1 MRYERSEV
9 FFSGLVSFCGWW
21 WEEVRGE
28 STACVGTVSLC
39 DMTHEY
45 TTEWPCL
52 WRARGT
58 TPYKES
64 LSLLLDLR
72 FQRVPVRC
80 CLWHPRARDA
90 RAGRVESACTSRPD
104 AMLRGSLL
112 RLASSPRGG
121 GLRALCSSSRPSATD
136 LLSATRPGQSVVWI
150 APCARTFKAEAAA
163 SKGSTFV
170 FRDEVDPDY
179 FSAPD
184 ALERAT
190 TVVVSAQSVTKD
202 FMQAWRASLPDD
214 EKLTLV
220 RRGTSL
226 GSIDVNAAKKLGIRV
241 ANTPGVNSPHVAKFV
256 VDTLGLS
263 IVDALDVALA
273 RAVVIGS
280 GSVGQSVIAL
290 LNQVGITPTV
300 VNRSPESPKLEDAL
314 KGATH
319 VAVCAATSGRQPERL
334 STGIGKLN
342 GRPFLCDV

>member
-1 MRYERSEV
+1 
-9 FFSGLVSFCGWW
+9 
-21 WEEVRGE
+21 
-28 STACVGTVSLC
+28 
-39 DMTHEY
+39 
-45 TTEWPCL
+45 
-52 WRARGT
+52 
-58 TPYKES
+58 
-64 LSLLLDLR
+64 
-72 FQRVPVRC
+72 
-80 CLWHPRARDA
+80 
-90 RAGRVESACTSRPD
+90 
-104 AMLRGSLL
+104 MLRGSLL

-150 APCARTFKAEAAA
+150 APCARTFKAEASS

-184 ALERAT
+184 APERAT

-290 LNQVGITPTV
+290 LNTVGITPTV

-319 VAVCAATSGRQPERL
+319 VAVCAATSGSQPILTSRHMDALFTPADCQQPVPVEIVSVSRPEAFSLNAILKVAARRKPPATLRFDYGEPILAPVREQVNQGGLKETITWSSEAMASEACKEDLDAAVL
-334 STGIGKLN
+334 SLLIEG
-342 GRPFLCDV
+342 